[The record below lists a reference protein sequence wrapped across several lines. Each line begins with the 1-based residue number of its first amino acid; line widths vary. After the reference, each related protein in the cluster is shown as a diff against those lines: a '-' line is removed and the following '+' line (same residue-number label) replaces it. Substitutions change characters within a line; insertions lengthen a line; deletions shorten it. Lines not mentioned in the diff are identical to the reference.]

1 MPISKEEDKI
11 HKALM
16 KSQKKILNKMAK
28 IEMDIHKHHNIH
40 GGDIGFVDAFK
51 NLGNTI
57 KSGFEDKI
65 INPVQDKII
74 TPIQNS
80 PELDKTL
87 DYITKKK
94 GGLSSSLLHNGVP
107 AVTGAIT
114 GGLAGLA
121 SGGNPLAGMAGSAAG
136 GYAGKELSD
145 YIGNK
150 TGVGIRKGKGIGP
163 RIPTGADAERYYNIS
178 GAKKTPSIGGS
189 IKKRIDVPIN
199 DVGYIPTASG
209 SGINKLKQRKS
220 ISKEKQSKKKK
231 YYYSSDSESSSDD
244 EKYNNSRPKNSALQQ
259 LIEGHRVAEAKELKK
274 GQLMLTQHQVEEM
287 KLLRNA
293 RPLQKVGK
301 GIKKLIGTKRGNS
314 VRGDIVAEVMKK
326 QGLSLSQA
334 SKYVKEHDMY

>member
-16 KSQKKILNKMAK
+16 KSQEKILNKMAK

-65 INPVQDKII
+65 INPVQEKII
-74 TPIQNS
+74 NPIQNS

-107 AVTGAIT
+107 AVTGAVT
-114 GGLAGLA
+114 GGLAGIA

-178 GAKKTPSIGGS
+178 GAKKPPTTGGS
-189 IKKRIDVPIN
+189 I
-199 DVGYIPTASG
+199 
-209 SGINKLKQRKS
+209 NKRKS
-220 ISKEKQSKKKK
+220 ISKEKQSINKLKQSKKK
-231 YYYSSDSESSSDD
+231 YYSSSDSESSSDD
-244 EKYNNSRPKNSALQQ
+244 EKYKYSRPKNSALQQ

-301 GIKKLIGTKRGNS
+301 GIKKLVGTKRGNRA
-314 VRGDIVAEVMKK
+314 RGDIVAEVMKK
-326 QGLSLSQA
+326 EGLSLSQA